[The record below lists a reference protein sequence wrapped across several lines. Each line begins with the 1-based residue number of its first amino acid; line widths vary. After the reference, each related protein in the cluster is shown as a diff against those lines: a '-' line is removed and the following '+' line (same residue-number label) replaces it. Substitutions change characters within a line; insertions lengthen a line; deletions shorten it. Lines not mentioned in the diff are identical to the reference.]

1 MENVTFPWFLGRS
14 RKANI
19 EYYGGRR
26 AKVELSGVVLEAR
39 KLPNVTYIVIWVILE
54 SLLQSLLA
62 CYGMFKGGGP
72 DSSETLRI

>member
-1 MENVTFPWFLGRS
+1 MGRS

-39 KLPNVTYIVIWVILE
+39 KIPNVTYIIDL
-54 SLLQSLLA
+54 
-62 CYGMFKGGGP
+62 GDFGGP
-72 DSSETLRI
+72 